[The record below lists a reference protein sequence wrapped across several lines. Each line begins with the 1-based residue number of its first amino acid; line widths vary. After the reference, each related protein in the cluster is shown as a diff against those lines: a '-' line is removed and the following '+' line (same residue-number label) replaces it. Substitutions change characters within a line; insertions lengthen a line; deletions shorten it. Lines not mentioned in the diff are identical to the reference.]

1 MNILILENLDRLEFE
16 LSAYIREKFEDD
28 DVEILYRVSDLE
40 LDVIKEAV
48 SKADVICFQTM
59 MQENSEKIL
68 NDISLLLLRMK
79 WFKEVRVLHG
89 GQHFCDILN
98 FRIDSAVKVFI
109 KDLMSFGLIVK
120 EIFYEEYEDL
130 KSNRQYFKKFNY
142 FFDEVEIKIYKEIE
156 ETFFI
161 SQRIPYIKTFR
172 KSCYELQ
179 PFFCDKEDLKVI
191 PDALIDYHKKKIGK
205 VKKEIKEL
213 TFKKEFGNDWEDF
226 LDEIE
231 AVFEYRIGGK
241 FVDEE
246 FNNKCLQIIDKLRK
260 L

>member
-1 MNILILENLDRLEFE
+1 MNILILENLDQLEFE
-16 LSAYIREKFEDD
+16 LSAYIREKFENDN
-28 DVEILYRVSDLE
+28 VEILYRVSDLE

-89 GQHFCDILN
+89 GQHFTDILN

-120 EIFYEEYEDL
+120 EIFYEAYEDRRFEN
-130 KSNRQYFKKFNY
+130 SSWRKFNY

-172 KSCYELQ
+172 KSRYELQ
-179 PFFCDKEDLKVI
+179 PFFCDREELKII
-191 PDALIDYHKKKIGK
+191 PDLLIDYYKKNIKRDK
-205 VKKEIKEL
+205 QEIKKL
-213 TFKKEFGNDWEDF
+213 TFKKEFGNDWENF

-231 AVFEYRIGGK
+231 GVFEYRIGGK

-246 FNNKCLQIIDKLRK
+246 FNNKCLKIIDKLRK